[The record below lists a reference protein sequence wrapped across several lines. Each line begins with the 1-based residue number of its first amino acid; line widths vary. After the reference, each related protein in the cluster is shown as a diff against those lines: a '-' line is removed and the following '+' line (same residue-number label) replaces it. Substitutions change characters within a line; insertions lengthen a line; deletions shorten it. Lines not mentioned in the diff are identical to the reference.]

1 MESPVNVLLFGELL
15 EGLAISLL
23 LLHPATD
30 QLLRSDLIEKR
41 LALFHFDIGDAEDVS
56 GAGESIIFI
65 FHKYKVTWFLVNCK
79 LFFAQSQVGDSAKT
93 MRKASS

>member
-1 MESPVNVLLFGELL
+1 MESPINVLLFRELL
-15 EGLAISLL
+15 KGLAISLL
-23 LLHPATD
+23 LLHPATN

-56 GAGESIIFI
+56 GAGESVIFI

-79 LFFAQSQVGDSAKT
+79 LFFRQPNRQTRTCEEG
-93 MRKASS
+93 